1 MTEAASYLSVSVSTF
16 VVAELFLLLISLP
29 WLSNMF
35 RPWFEFRDK
44 HSSLDL
50 ALAELAERY
59 AYLGVYHNEWE
70 DRGIRAELTHSK
82 HDTCTMFCSLH
93 WFAYEPIHLERHIDV
108 PGVMLLLAKGH
119 YQATLGWIMGLL
131 LRLWRWFTA
140 FIRKSPTLLTKLN
153 QERFPWHRPPQA
165 MKLRL
170 QWR

>member
-70 DRGIRAELTHSK
+70 DRGIRAELTRIRN
-82 HDTCTMFCSLH
+82 TTLVRCFVV
-93 WFAYEPIHLERHIDV
+93 FI
-108 PGVMLLLAKGH
+108 GLLASPFIWN
-119 YQATLGWIMGLL
+119 ATLMFL
-131 LRLWRWFTA
+131 A
-140 FIRKSPTLLTKLN
+140 
-153 QERFPWHRPPQA
+153 
-165 MKLRL
+165 
-170 QWR
+170 